1 MVHSVRDLQVLEVLG
16 GFRLHFEVFLGVWL
30 SLGRISS
37 VACSL
42 EVFQWL
48 GQRLATGIIDRD
60 GQQFIEISR
69 VRFNTGVHGGIS
81 VCSCG
86 GY

>member
-16 GFRLHFEVFLGVWL
+16 GFRLHFEAFRGVWL

-42 EVFQWL
+42 EVFHWL
-48 GQRLATGIIDRD
+48 VQAVWVQLSGFFGLIFGPQ
-60 GQQFIEISR
+60 IEK
-69 VRFNTGVHGGIS
+69 
-81 VCSCG
+81 
-86 GY
+86 